1 MKNKKSNF
9 IFLSFVISIS
19 CFINSCRY
27 DKAQPDYKGY
37 PNDIGKIIV
46 TKCAGTGCHNET
58 SKEAAGGLS
67 METWDKLFEGGRTS
81 ASVIPYRH
89 DFSIACYYINT
100 YPDLGFTLKPIMP
113 YNKTPL
119 SHDDVSLVEKW
130 IDAGAPNDKGFV
142 KFSDNANRKK
152 FYVANQGCDVVTV
165 FDTETLLPMRYIN
178 IGTSGAIE
186 SSHDIQVSPDGKF
199 WYVLFTSGQYFQKFS
214 TETDELVSQAYLGPL
229 QRAWNTFTFSN
240 DGNKAYLID
249 YDNNADIA
257 VVDLATM
264 TVSHNI
270 GFNNPHGC
278 TVSPDG
284 NFLYVTEQVSSSK
297 IYKIPLT
304 PTPDFSAFT
313 EPNLFSTPPSTSL
326 NSHQVLFSPD
336 GSKYFVTCQGT
347 SEVRV
352 MSSSDV
358 FITAIPVGASP
369 TEMEISESNNLL
381 FVTCEDDISSF
392 PGKRGS
398 LAIIDIATNTQVS
411 WSPIYTGHQP
421 HGIEVDDEKNLV
433 YIANRNVSAGGP
445 SPHHTAVCG
454 GKNGYVT
461 FVDMNT
467 HQLLKTTSGSDKKV
481 EVSVDPYEI
490 GIRH

>member
-1 MKNKKSNF
+1 M
-9 IFLSFVISIS
+9 
-19 CFINSCRY
+19 
-27 DKAQPDYKGY
+27 
-37 PNDIGKIIV
+37 
-46 TKCAGTGCHNET
+46 
-58 SKEAAGGLS
+58 
-67 METWDKLFEGGRTS
+67 
-81 ASVIPYRH
+81 
-89 DFSIACYYINT
+89 
-100 YPDLGFTLKPIMP
+100 
-113 YNKTPL
+113 
-119 SHDDVSLVEKW
+119 VE
-130 IDAGAPNDKGFV
+130 N
-142 KFSDNANRKK
+142 NR
-152 FYVANQGCDVVTV
+152 C
-165 FDTETLLPMRYIN
+165 
-178 IGTSGAIE
+178 
-186 SSHDIQVSPDGKF
+186 
-199 WYVLFTSGQYFQKFS
+199 
-214 TETDELVSQAYLGPL
+214 
-229 QRAWNTFTFSN
+229 
-240 DGNKAYLID
+240 
-249 YDNNADIA
+249 
-257 VVDLATM
+257 
-264 TVSHNI
+264 
-270 GFNNPHGC
+270 
-278 TVSPDG
+278 
-284 NFLYVTEQVSSSK
+284 
-297 IYKIPLT
+297 
-304 PTPDFSAFT
+304 
-313 EPNLFSTPPSTSL
+313 
-326 NSHQVLFSPD
+326 
-336 GSKYFVTCQGT
+336 SKYFVTCQGT

-369 TEMEISESNNLL
+369 TEMEISETNNLL